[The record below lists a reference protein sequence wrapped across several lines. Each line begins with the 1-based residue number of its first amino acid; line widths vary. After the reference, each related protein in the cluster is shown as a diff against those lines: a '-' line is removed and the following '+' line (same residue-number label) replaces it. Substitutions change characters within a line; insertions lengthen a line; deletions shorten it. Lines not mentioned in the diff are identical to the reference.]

1 VPRLLGQVDGLES
14 GPSLVCIGGLHGNE
28 PAGVHGLLQV
38 LEGLA
43 GREGRMRGRFTA
55 LSGNRA
61 ALREGR
67 RYLARDLNRA
77 WTPDRVQM
85 LREEGVPSADPE
97 DEEQRGLLAAIED
110 AARDAHGPV
119 YVLDLHT
126 TSGFGGPFSTVADTL
141 PNRRFALEFPAPL
154 ILGLEEIVDGTLLE
168 YLGDCGFVAAVF
180 ESGQHEEPDAV
191 ERAVAAIWIAVAA
204 AGLLP
209 ESELP
214 ELPRARKRLAT
225 DTRAL
230 PRVLEMR
237 HRHPVEAA
245 DGFRMAPGYENF
257 QRVREGE
264 TVARDH
270 EGIIRVP
277 ESARI
282 LMPLYQD
289 QGQDGFF
296 VVREFGAFWL
306 HVSRAMRRL
315 GLASVVH
322 WLPGIRRSPDD
333 PGALVVDRRVARWYA
348 LQLLHLLGFRKEVE
362 VGRTLVVHR
371 RRFDV
376 RRPGSP
382 EVGPGAGEPSR
393 DEGRPGDETRGTA

>member
-1 VPRLLGQVDGLES
+1 M
-14 GPSLVCIGGLHGNE
+14 HGNE

-38 LEGLA
+38 LDALEERA
-43 GREGRMRGRFTA
+43 GRMRGRFTA

-77 WTPDRVQM
+77 WTAERVRM
-85 LREEGVPSADPE
+85 LRERGVPSADPE
-97 DEEQRGLLAAIED
+97 DDEQRELLAAIED
-110 AARDAHGPV
+110 AARDAGGPV

-126 TSGFGGPFSTVADTL
+126 TSGHGGPFSTVADTL
-141 PNRRFALEFPAPL
+141 PNRRFALHFPAPL

-168 YLGDCGFVAAVF
+168 YLGDCGFIAAVF
-180 ESGQHEEPDAV
+180 ESGQHEEPGAV
-191 ERAVAAIWIAVAA
+191 DRAVAAIWIAVAA

-209 ESELP
+209 ESDLP
-214 ELPRARKRLAT
+214 ELAPARKRLAT

-230 PRVLEMR
+230 PRVFEMR

-245 DGFRMAPGYENF
+245 DGFRMDPGFENF

-264 TVARDH
+264 VVARDH
-270 EGIIRVP
+270 EGAIRIP
-277 ESARI
+277 ETARI

-289 QGQDGFF
+289 QGHDGFF
-296 VVREFGAFWL
+296 VVREFQAFWL
-306 HVSRAMRRL
+306 HVSRAMRKL

-322 WLPGIRRSPDD
+322 WLPGIRRSSDD
-333 PGALVVDRRVARWYA
+333 PGALVVNRRVARWYA
-348 LQLLHLLGFRKEVE
+348 LQILHLLGFRKEVE

-382 EVGPGAGEPSR
+382 ELGPGAGDPSR
-393 DEGRPGDETRGTA
+393 DGPPGGGVGGA